1 MSIYAIG
8 DLHLSSDDKK
18 PMDIFGWINH
28 KEKIFESWKALVKED
43 DIVIIAGDTSWA
55 LKFEEARLD
64 LDEIVGLKGKKIIIK
79 GNHDYW
85 WQSLSKMKKS
95 YPDIE
100 FLHNNHVIAGDY
112 IFYGTRGWICPN
124 DTKFTAEDEK
134 IYKREIERLKYSLAS
149 YRGDTSNL
157 TKIVVMHYPPVNDK
171 HEESEVLSILRE
183 HKIKHMV
190 YGHLH
195 GEESFNSVYEG
206 YLNETNFHL
215 VSCDYLKFSL
225 KKICD

>member
-8 DLHLSSDDKK
+8 DLHLSSNDKK

-28 KEKIFESWKALVKED
+28 KEKIFKSWEEVVKED

-55 LKFEEARLD
+55 LKFEEAMLD
-64 LDEIVGLKGKKIIIK
+64 LDEIARLKGKKIIIK

-95 YPDIE
+95 YPGIE
-100 FLHNNHVIAGDY
+100 FLHNNHVIINDY

-124 DTKFTAEDEK
+124 DTKFSSDDEK
-134 IYKREIERLKYSLAS
+134 IYKREIERLRYSLES
-149 YRGDTSNL
+149 YKGETSNL
-157 TKIVVMHYPPVNDK
+157 IKIVVMHYPPVNDR
-171 HEESEVLSILRE
+171 HEDSEVLSILKE
-183 HKIKHMV
+183 YKVDHMI

-206 YLNETNFHL
+206 NFNETNFYL
-215 VSCDYLKFSL
+215 VSCDYLNFRL
-225 KKICD
+225 RKICD

>member
-8 DLHLSSDDKK
+8 DLHLSSNDKK

-28 KEKIFESWKALVKED
+28 KEKIFESWKASVKED
-43 DIVIIAGDTSWA
+43 DVVIIAGDTSWA
-55 LKFEEARLD
+55 LKFEEAKLD
-64 LDEIVGLKGKKIIIK
+64 LDEISELKGKKIIIK

-85 WQSLSKMKKS
+85 WQSLTKMKKS

-100 FLHNNHVIAGDY
+100 FLHNNHVIINNY

-124 DTKFTAEDEK
+124 DTKFTPEDEK
-134 IYKREIERLKYSLAS
+134 IYNREIERLRYSLNS
-149 YRGDTSNL
+149 YKGEVNDL

-171 HEESEVLSILRE
+171 HDYSEVLSILKE
-183 HKIKHMV
+183 YEIQHMV

-206 YLNETNFHL
+206 RFNETNFHL
-215 VSCDYLKFSL
+215 VSCDYLNFTL

>member
-8 DLHLSSDDKK
+8 DLHLSSNDKK

-28 KEKIFESWKALVKED
+28 KEKIFESWKTLVKED

-55 LKFEEARLD
+55 LKFEEAMLD
-64 LDEIVGLKGKKIIIK
+64 LDEIAKLKGKKIIIK

-85 WQSLSKMKKS
+85 WQSLAKMKKS
-95 YPDIE
+95 YPGIE
-100 FLHNNHVIAGDY
+100 FLHNNHVIINNY

-124 DTKFTAEDEK
+124 DTKFTSEDQK

-149 YRGDTSNL
+149 YKGDTSDL
-157 TKIVVMHYPPVNDK
+157 TKIVVMHYPPVNDR
-171 HEESEVLSILRE
+171 HEDSEVLSILKE
-183 HKIKHMV
+183 HEIEHMI

-206 YLNETNFHL
+206 CFNETNFHL
-215 VSCDYLKFSL
+215 VSCDYLNFKL